1 MTSTTR
7 AQPASTGVLLLAVAL
22 LVSACAPTIGAESP
36 DSPHAL
42 RVDRTPFAALAQCG
56 DQPFVAVFRGFTAD
70 GELVEKAGS
79 SPSSDIYGVR
89 PDGSVSPV
97 TTDLGSYE
105 FGIADDAATIY
116 ASPDTSPSASA
127 PPSTADVTTVAPSP
141 SADRV
146 VAIAPTS
153 GQQTLV
159 LEAPDVGAV
168 APAPDGS
175 RLGLTVFTAGEQ
187 PEVGTSAPAVVDL
200 PAVAAPR
207 SLAPPPAAA
216 AGRGEPVAVATREL
230 TWSPDGQR
238 LAFVA
243 TLPDATQEVQVADEV
258 TGATTTLHR
267 VDATI
272 ALLSLDWSP
281 DGTTL
286 LTVEGRSPTTMGKS
300 RDTVVE
306 IDVAT
311 GRSTIALRGVRGDL
325 VYSAADGSRLTMLD
339 NSAES
344 SAVARTWSRRP
355 GGRFVETS
363 VAPLGADV
371 GLVGADRLDIPR
383 CALP

>member
-1 MTSTTR
+1 MTSTSRVT
-7 AQPASTGVLLLAVAL
+7 PASTGVRLLGIAL
-22 LVSACAPTIGAESP
+22 LVSACAPTIDDGSPQSRDAPRANGA
-36 DSPHAL
+36 
-42 RVDRTPFAALAQCG
+42 PFAALAQCG

-97 TTDLGSYE
+97 TTDLGSYQ

-116 ASPDTSPSASA
+116 ASPDPSPSSSTSR
-127 PPSTADVTTVAPSP
+127 STADVTTVAPSP

-146 VAIAPTS
+146 VAIATAS
-153 GQQTLV
+153 GQRTLV

-168 APAPDGS
+168 TPAPDAS

-187 PEVGTSAPAVVDL
+187 PDVGTSAPAVVDL

-207 SLAPPPAAA
+207 SLAPDAEAARRA
-216 AGRGEPVAVATREL
+216 EPVVVATREL

-243 TLPDATQEVQVADEV
+243 TLPDATQEVRVADAV
-258 TGATTTLHR
+258 TGDGTTLHR
-267 VDATI
+267 SDATT

-286 LTVEGRSPTTMGKS
+286 LTVEGRAPTNAGRS
-300 RDTVVE
+300 RDSVVE

-311 GRSTIALRGVRGDL
+311 GRPRIVLRGVRGDL

-339 NSAES
+339 NSPES
-344 SAVARTWSRRP
+344 AAVARTWSRTP
-355 GGRFVETS
+355 GGRFVEAS
-363 VAPLGADV
+363 RAEIGADV

-383 CALP
+383 CALR

>member
-7 AQPASTGVLLLAVAL
+7 AQPASTGVLLLGIAL

-36 DSPHAL
+36 DSPDAL
-42 RVDRTPFAALAQCG
+42 RVDRAPFAALAQCG

-116 ASPDTSPSASA
+116 ASPDPSPSVSA
-127 PPSTADVTTVAPSP
+127 PPSAADVTTVAPSP

-146 VAIAPTS
+146 VAIAPAS

-187 PEVGTSAPAVVDL
+187 PDVGTSAPALVDL
-200 PAVAAPR
+200 PAVSAPR
-207 SLAPPPAAA
+207 SLAPDAAA
-216 AGRGEPVAVATREL
+216 ARRAEPVVVATREL

-243 TLPDATQEVQVADEV
+243 TLPDATQEVRVADAV
-258 TGATTTLHR
+258 NGDSTTLHR
-267 VDATI
+267 VDAAI

-286 LTVEGRSPTTMGKS
+286 LTVEGRAPTNAGRS
-300 RDTVVE
+300 RDRVVE

-311 GRSTIALRGVRGDL
+311 GRSAIVLRGVRGDL

-339 NSAES
+339 NSPES
-344 SAVARTWSRRP
+344 SAVARTWSRNP

-363 VAPLGADV
+363 AAEIGADV
-371 GLVGADRLDIPR
+371 GLVSADRLDIPR

>member
-7 AQPASTGVLLLAVAL
+7 AQPAITAVRILGIAL
-22 LVSACAPTIGAESP
+22 LVSACAPTIGAGSP
-36 DSPHAL
+36 GSLDAR
-42 RVDRTPFAALAQCG
+42 RVDRAPFAALAQCG

-79 SPSSDIYGVR
+79 SPSWDIYGVR

-116 ASPDTSPSASA
+116 ASPDPS
-127 PPSTADVTTVAPSP
+127 PSTADVTTVAPSP

-146 VAIAPTS
+146 VAIAPAS

-159 LEAPDVGAV
+159 LEAPDIGAV
-168 APAPDGS
+168 APAPDAS

-187 PEVGTSAPAVVDL
+187 PDVGTSAPAVVDL

-207 SLAPPPAAA
+207 SLAPDPQGARRA
-216 AGRGEPVAVATREL
+216 EPVAVATREL

-243 TLPDATQEVQVADEV
+243 TLPDATQEVRVADEV
-258 TGATTTLHR
+258 TGDSTTLHR
-267 VDATI
+267 VDAAI

-286 LTVEGRSPTTMGKS
+286 LSVEGRAPTNAGRS
-300 RDTVVE
+300 RDRVVE

-311 GRSTIALRGVRGDL
+311 GRSKVVLGGVRGDL
-325 VYSAADGSRLTMLD
+325 VYSASDGSRLTMLD
-339 NSAES
+339 NSTES
-344 SAVARTWSRRP
+344 SAVARTWSRTP

-363 VAPLGADV
+363 MAEIGADV

-383 CALP
+383 CALS

>member
-1 MTSTTR
+1 M
-7 AQPASTGVLLLAVAL
+7 
-22 LVSACAPTIGAESP
+22 SACAPAVDTESGDSP
-36 DSPHAL
+36 DAR
-42 RVDRTPFAALAQCG
+42 RVDRAPFAALAPCG

-70 GELVEKAGS
+70 GELVEKVGS

-97 TTDLGSYE
+97 TTDLGSYQ

-116 ASPDTSPSASA
+116 ASPDPSPSSSTSR
-127 PPSTADVTTVAPSP
+127 STADVTTVAPSP

-146 VAIAPTS
+146 VAIATAS

-168 APAPDGS
+168 APAPDAS

-187 PEVGTSAPAVVDL
+187 PDVGTTAPAVVDL
-200 PAVAAPR
+200 PAVSAPR
-207 SLAPPPAAA
+207 SLAPDTGAARRA
-216 AGRGEPVAVATREL
+216 EPVVVVTREL
-230 TWSPDGQR
+230 TWSSDGQR

-243 TLPDATQEVQVADEV
+243 TLPDATQEVRVADAV
-258 TGATTTLHR
+258 TGESSSLHRSDATT
-267 VDATI
+267 

-286 LTVEGRSPTTMGKS
+286 LAVEGRAPTNAGRS

-311 GRSTIALRGVRGDL
+311 GRSTIVLRGVRGDL

-339 NSAES
+339 NGPES
-344 SAVARTWSRRP
+344 SAVARTWSRTP
-355 GGRFVETS
+355 GGRFVQTS
-363 VAPLGADV
+363 TATIGADL

-383 CALP
+383 CALS

>member
-1 MTSTTR
+1 M
-7 AQPASTGVLLLAVAL
+7 
-22 LVSACAPTIGAESP
+22 SACAPTIDADSP
-36 DSPHAL
+36 DAPQAL
-42 RVDRTPFAALAQCG
+42 RADGAPFAGLTQCEG
-56 DQPFVAVFRGFTAD
+56 QPFVAVFRGFTAD
-70 GELVEKAGS
+70 GELMEKAGS

-89 PDGSVSPV
+89 PDGSVARV

-116 ASPDTSPSASA
+116 ASPDPSPPASP
-127 PPSTADVTTVAPSP
+127 PPSTADATTVTPSP
-141 SADRV
+141 PADRV
-146 VAIAPTS
+146 LAIVPAS

-159 LEAPDVGAV
+159 LEAPDVGGV

-187 PEVGTSAPAVVDL
+187 PDVGTSAPALVDL

-207 SLAPPPAAA
+207 SLPPAASA
-216 AGRGEPVAVATREL
+216 ARRAEPAAVATREL
-230 TWSPDGQR
+230 TWSSDGQR

-243 TLPDATQEVQVADEV
+243 TLPDATQEVRVANPVNGDS
-258 TGATTTLHR
+258 TTLHR
-267 VDATI
+267 SDAMT

-286 LTVEGRSPTTMGKS
+286 LTVEGRAPTEAGRS
-300 RDTVVE
+300 RDRVVE

-311 GRSTIALRGVRGDL
+311 GRSAIVLRGVRGDL
-325 VYSAADGSRLTMLD
+325 VYSAADGSRLTMFD

-344 SAVARTWSRRP
+344 STVARTWSRSR

-363 VAPLGADV
+363 MAEIGADV
-371 GLVGADRLDIPR
+371 SLVSGDRLDIPR
-383 CALP
+383 CALR

>member
-7 AQPASTGVLLLAVAL
+7 AQPASTGVLLLGIAL

-42 RVDRTPFAALAQCG
+42 RVDRAPFAALAQCR

-79 SPSSDIYGVR
+79 SPSWDIYGVR
-89 PDGSVSPV
+89 PDGSVSAV

-116 ASPDTSPSASA
+116 ASPDPSPSASA
-127 PPSTADVTTVAPSP
+127 PATAGVTTVAPSP

-146 VAIAPTS
+146 VAIAPAS

-187 PEVGTSAPAVVDL
+187 PDVGTSAPALVDL
-200 PAVAAPR
+200 PAVSAPR
-207 SLAPPPAAA
+207 SLAPDAGAARRA
-216 AGRGEPVAVATREL
+216 EPVVVATREL

-238 LAFVA
+238 LGFVA
-243 TLPDATQEVQVADEV
+243 TLPDATQEVRVADALD
-258 TGATTTLHR
+258 GDSTTLHR

-286 LTVEGRSPTTMGKS
+286 LTVEGRAPTNAGRS
-300 RDTVVE
+300 RDRVVE
-306 IDVAT
+306 LDVAT
-311 GRSTIALRGVRGDL
+311 GRSAIVLRGVRGDL

-339 NSAES
+339 NSRES
-344 SAVARTWSRRP
+344 YAVARTWSRTP

-363 VAPLGADV
+363 AAEIGAEV
-371 GLVGADRLDIPR
+371 GLVGADRLAIPR

>member
-1 MTSTTR
+1 M
-7 AQPASTGVLLLAVAL
+7 LLGIAL
-22 LVSACAPTIGAESP
+22 LVSACAPTTGAGSP
-36 DSPHAL
+36 DSPDAL
-42 RVDRTPFAALAQCG
+42 RVGGAPFGGLAQCG
-56 DQPFVAVFRGFTAD
+56 EQPFVAVFRGFTAD
-70 GELVEKAGS
+70 GELVERTGS

-116 ASPDTSPSASA
+116 ASPDP
-127 PPSTADVTTVAPSP
+127 PPSTSGASSTADAPAAATTP
-141 SADRV
+141 SADKV
-146 VAIAPTS
+146 VAIDPAS

-175 RLGLTVFTAGEQ
+175 QLGLTVFTAGEQ

-207 SLAPPPAAA
+207 SLAPTAEAARRA
-216 AGRGEPVAVATREL
+216 EPVVVATREL

-243 TLPDATQEVQVADEV
+243 TLPDATQEVQVADAV
-258 TGATTTLHR
+258 TGGTTTLHR

-286 LTVEGRSPTTMGKS
+286 LTVEGRAPTNDGQVTRHGR
-300 RDTVVE
+300 RDRRRHGAV
-306 IDVAT
+306 DHRAA
-311 GRSTIALRGVRGDL
+311 GRSR
-325 VYSAADGSRLTMLD
+325 
-339 NSAES
+339 
-344 SAVARTWSRRP
+344 
-355 GGRFVETS
+355 
-363 VAPLGADV
+363 
-371 GLVGADRLDIPR
+371 
-383 CALP
+383 